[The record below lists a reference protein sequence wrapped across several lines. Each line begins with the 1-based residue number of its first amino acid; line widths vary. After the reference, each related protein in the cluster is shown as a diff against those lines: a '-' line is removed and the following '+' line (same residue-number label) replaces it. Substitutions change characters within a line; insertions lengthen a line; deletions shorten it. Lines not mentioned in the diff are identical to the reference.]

1 MNTSQ
6 GPGIK
11 LKMGGTGIVIPPG
24 SLKPGDVL
32 HIRSGSAPQEVAQEA
47 HEGTPQTMETPKDS

>member
-1 MNTSQ
+1 MNA

-11 LKMGGTGIVIPPG
+11 LKMGGTGIVIPAG
-24 SLKPGDVL
+24 SLKPGAVL
-32 HIRSGSAPQEVAQEA
+32 HIHTGTLPQKAAP